1 MKEHPLNALPQ
12 GYRLQEY
19 ELVRVLGLG
28 GFGVTY
34 LGYDHNL
41 DKAVA
46 IKEYQP
52 ADIAIRTENQSI
64 APKASTFRED
74 YDWGLERFL
83 DEARTL
89 ARFDHRNIVKVHR
102 YFEANGTAYIVMEY
116 AEGQTL
122 ASYLSKKGTL
132 NEAELKTV
140 LMPILDGLETVHG
153 ADFLH
158 RDIKPGN
165 IVLRDEDSSSVLV
178 DFGAARHAV
187 SVRSHSVTTIVTPG
201 YAPIEQYSSRGN
213 QGPWTDIYALGAV
226 CYKALT
232 GDTPV
237 DSIDRLTDD
246 SLVPLVERNMNSA
259 SLAFLQSIDLALQV
273 KEAYRPQ
280 NVVEWNTAIVEGA
293 PTATENDP
301 LVEIKYSQNSSPRD
315 SKPFDWVRLAS
326 YLVIAVYFCGLLI
339 QDPIVREK
347 ANREVPSYTLG
358 SHVNEVL
365 WLQGIPVKTVY
376 VKSDNGEIEVIKF
389 QYDRR
394 EDMKYESRDEVD
406 IDYRTKKVVKWYNK
420 TGKLRVSIVQGEH
433 FTLTSSFTLGSHQDA
448 VIRLHG
454 TPTTAMRVSDKISW
468 RFESASG
475 GWVSIDSRTR
485 QVIGWSNY
493 DGGLKVKMEP
503 GAQVSGMPHFT
514 LGSHQ
519 DDVVR
524 LQGTPVEIENQE
536 SKESWYYEVLG
547 SYRSRSGSNTVS
559 ISQTDRKVVGWSNR
573 GSLKVRLDRGE
584 HVSQSSHFTLGSHRD
599 DVIRLQG
606 TPKEVEIGSQFESWT
621 YDGGSHFL
629 AFPWEKGATVILNR
643 ESKNVVNWDN
653 GSGRLN
659 VRMQPGDKIT
669 QLPYFTR
676 GSHQDDVL
684 RLQGTPS
691 SIEFLSDTEKIWD
704 YEESTVKIDRETK
717 KVTGWDNTSKNL
729 LIRTQPRKQ

>member
-1 MKEHPLNALPQ
+1 MTWR
-12 GYRLQEY
+12 YR
-19 ELVRVLGLG
+19 
-28 GFGVTY
+28 
-34 LGYDHNL
+34 
-41 DKAVA
+41 
-46 IKEYQP
+46 
-52 ADIAIRTENQSI
+52 
-64 APKASTFRED
+64 
-74 YDWGLERFL
+74 
-83 DEARTL
+83 
-89 ARFDHRNIVKVHR
+89 
-102 YFEANGTAYIVMEY
+102 
-116 AEGQTL
+116 
-122 ASYLSKKGTL
+122 SK
-132 NEAELKTV
+132 
-140 LMPILDGLETVHG
+140 
-153 ADFLH
+153 
-158 RDIKPGN
+158 
-165 IVLRDEDSSSVLV
+165 
-178 DFGAARHAV
+178 RH
-187 SVRSHSVTTIVTPG
+187 
-201 YAPIEQYSSRGN
+201 
-213 QGPWTDIYALGAV
+213 D
-226 CYKALT
+226 
-232 GDTPV
+232 
-237 DSIDRLTDD
+237 
-246 SLVPLVERNMNSA
+246 
-259 SLAFLQSIDLALQV
+259 
-273 KEAYRPQ
+273 RPQ
-280 NVVEWNTAIVEGA
+280 NVVEWNTAIAEGA

-315 SKPFDWVRLAS
+315 CKPFDWVRLAS

-389 QYDRR
+389 QYDLHDRR
-394 EDMKYESRDEVD
+394 EGMKYESRDEVD

-433 FTLTSSFTLGSHQDA
+433 FTQTSSFTLGSHQDD

-454 TPTTAMRVSDKISW
+454 TPTTAMRVSDEISLG
-468 RFESASG
+468 FESASRV
-475 GWVSIDSRTR
+475 WSLERVSIDPRTR

-503 GAQVSGMPHFT
+503 GAQVSGMPYFT

-524 LQGTPVEIENQE
+524 LQGTPLEIVNQE

-573 GSLKVRLDRGE
+573 GSLEVRLDRGE

-606 TPKEVEIGSQFESWT
+606 TPKEVEIGSQFERWT

-629 AFPWEKGATVILNR
+629 AFPWEKGATVVLDR
-643 ESKNVVNWDN
+643 VSKNVVNWDN
-653 GSGRLN
+653 GSGSLS
-659 VRMQPGDKIT
+659 VRMQPGDKTT

-684 RLQGTPS
+684 RLQGTPR
-691 SIEFLSDTEKIWD
+691 SIVFLSDTEKIWN
-704 YEESTVKIDRETK
+704 YEQSTVKIDRETK

-729 LIRTQPRKQ
+729 LIRTQSRK